1 MQEFK
6 HQVKFI
12 QAGFVALVL
21 FSSTSFAQ
29 SLEQRVERLERISSN
44 PVLLQHSQRMNDQQ
58 REIQSLYDQ
67 VDRLV
72 RQVQTLESKLSQS
85 YEEMDE
91 RLNKLETLPK
101 QNVSAELTPQVGSAV
116 VSTKTESATTTPVVS
131 NEASQ
136 NTANAK
142 SAYDKAFNLLRE
154 GKYDESIQALKQFV
168 KDFPE
173 SSLAS
178 NGHYWLGEAYLI
190 KQDFANAYAAF
201 DTVLKQHANSNK
213 VEDAMLRGADS
224 LVGLNRLDEAKQ
236 LYEKLVE
243 QAPESRSAK
252 SAVRRLERFNSGN

>member
-1 MQEFK
+1 MQKFK
-6 HQVKFI
+6 HQMKFI
-12 QAGFVALVL
+12 QASCVAFVL

-29 SLEQRVERLERISSN
+29 TLEQRIERLERISSN

-72 RQVQTLESKLSQS
+72 RQVQTLESKLAQS

-91 RLNKLETLPK
+91 RLNKLETQSK
-101 QNVSAELTPQVGSAV
+101 QSASEERTPQMGAV
-116 VSTKTESATTTPVVS
+116 VSTQTEENKATAVTT
-131 NEASQ
+131 EALQ
-136 NTANAK
+136 NTDNAK

-154 GKYDESIQALKQFV
+154 GRYDESIQALSQFV
-168 KDFPE
+168 KDFPD

-178 NGHYWLGEAYLI
+178 NGYYWLGEAYLI
-190 KQDFANAYAAF
+190 KQQFANAYAAF

-224 LVGLNRLDEAKQ
+224 LVGLNRLEEAKQ
-236 LYEKLVE
+236 LYEQLVK